1 MILTV
6 VTAIWRATRTWRD
19 PSFEAV
25 CIFSLVGLTLTLA
38 VAR

>member
-6 VTAIWRATRTWRD
+6 VAAIWCAKRD

-25 CIFSLVGLTLTLA
+25 CLFSLLGLTLTLA